1 MVGLIFV
8 AFVVLL
14 VVGVDVGFAM
24 VAAAWIGIELHGG
37 AGIDAVLLPSSMLS
51 SVSLYALV
59 QIPLFILAGEMM
71 NRGGITGR
79 LIDWSSALVSGRR
92 GALGHVGIV
101 SNLMVSGISGSA
113 VADAIATGKPL
124 IPAMQRAGYGTSY
137 PAAVIAAG
145 AMLGP
150 VIPPSIPMVVYAQM
164 ANQSVAQMFF
174 SGIMPGLL
182 LAAGFFVIC
191 SLEARRRGLP
201 ADPRAG
207 WRERLRQTRRAA
219 WAIGMPVMILLG
231 IRFGFFTDT
240 EVAAVA
246 VLYAFVVSRFVY
258 RDLPLA
264 ALPAI
269 FVGAAR
275 SSGVI
280 LFLLAAAG
288 PFSWLVAE
296 SGVSET
302 IVGTIRGITSDP
314 TLTLLIINALMLI
327 VGILMEPLP
336 AMVIFVPALLPIS
349 FDLGID
355 GVQFGALIVINLVV
369 GLVTP
374 PVGLLLFVTAGIADV
389 PFGRVARDVLPFLAW
404 SMVVLVLIAVWPP
417 LTLWLAAQV

>member
-1 MVGLIFV
+1 M
-8 AFVVLL
+8 VVLL
-14 VVGVDVGFAM
+14 FVSFVLLLLVGVDVGFAM
-24 VAAAWIGIELHGG
+24 VAAAWIGVELHGG
-37 AGIDAVLLPSSMLS
+37 VGVDAVLLPSSMLS
-51 SVSLYALV
+51 SISLYALV

-124 IPAMQRAGYGTSY
+124 IPAMQRAGYGRSY

-164 ANQSVAQMFF
+164 ANESVARMFF
-174 SGIMPGLL
+174 SGILPGLL

-191 SLEARRRGLP
+191 SWEARRRGLP
-201 ADPRAG
+201 SVPRVG
-207 WRERLRQTRRAA
+207 WHERLRQTRRAA
-219 WAIGMPVMILLG
+219 WALGMPVMILLG
-231 IRFGFFTDT
+231 IRLGLVTDT
-240 EVAAVA
+240 EVAAAA
-246 VLYAFVVSRFVY
+246 VLYAFMVSRFIY
-258 RDLPLA
+258 RDLPFA
-264 ALPAI
+264 DLPAL
-269 FVGAAR
+269 FVAAAR
-275 SSGVI
+275 SSAVI

-296 SGVSET
+296 SGVSAA
-302 IVGTIRGITSDP
+302 IVGTIRGITTDR
-314 TLTLLIINALMLI
+314 TMTLLIVNALMLL

-349 FDLGID
+349 FELGID
-355 GVQFGALIVINLVV
+355 GVQFGALIVINLMV
-369 GLVTP
+369 GLITP
-374 PVGLLLFVTAGIADV
+374 PVGLLLFVVGGIADV
-389 PFGRVARDVLPFLAW
+389 PFGRIARDVVPFLLW
-404 SMVVLVLIAVWPP
+404 SIAVLVLIATWPP
-417 LTLWLAAQV
+417 LTLWLAGQV